1 MDTEGSQAIAMGAQI
16 TTLNLDD
23 LDEITELENVRDG
36 YAGIMGQEQISYK
49 NELRKGFLFGT
60 NASYI
65 EIDKSEIEFGRF
77 FTDED
82 DKSLA
87 RVVVL

>member
-1 MDTEGSQAIAMGAQI
+1 MDTEGAQALAMGAQI
-16 TTLNLDD
+16 TTLTLDD
-23 LDEITELENVRDG
+23 MDDITALPNVKDG
-36 YAGIMGQEQISYK
+36 YAGIMGQEQISYG

-60 NASYI
+60 NASYV
-65 EIDKSEIEFGRF
+65 EIDASEIEFGRF

-82 DKSLA
+82 DTSLA